1 MEKVLC
7 EEHGV
12 PCLLKTG
19 TRDGPSKG
27 KSFYL
32 CGIKHGSPC
41 GFLELTDIS
50 VSYCLL
56 HEEFVVELQALV
68 RQADPEQYRLHY
80 RCVKG
85 KGDGM
90 KWCGSVPWQNPKP
103 KRLPTERSSENALK
117 ESHDRKQERNPFKV
131 LKENQ
136 KPSFSINELAEEKG
150 KGKTLEKPDQTS
162 PTDSWGKKELP
173 PGLKIKKSSTNQ
185 EAKKCEEDSREFMKL
200 GNKTREY
207 LVSQEGKI
215 LSIESSCRILD
226 NKEGL
231 ELKEASV
238 QQKELSEISKG
249 GEGIAKER
257 AHLNSEEK
265 KGHKEK
271 SKPSSHST
279 EKRHLKEYQ
288 HVAEQ
293 KSRQGASS
301 KGDGAVEKGEDDCET
316 KKGSPKQKEREVYKN
331 LSKGSTQEL
340 ASKLS
345 VGQTADITELA
356 KSSSCTTENQ
366 SVANKNHSKE
376 GRHSSKQKSKHGASG
391 EKDENSIET
400 RTGNQKLKKAKTYK
414 ELSKDK
420 SLHST
425 GRTADFTELAEES
438 KPPTGSPNKE
448 ARNTGKNNDNTVA
461 SAQSGHAK
469 SQSHSAAPQRIPAP
483 VASAGKAQQRTITS
497 FPGFVPTLQTTE
509 PCDSA
514 TLQRQLKQKKA
525 TLALV
530 NVAALPDKGQRL
542 INQVKELEEALGSLS
557 LTAVADSEKE
567 DDLRSESERLP
578 TLSQTNPFSKTI
590 PEQKRPLQWVQ
601 LLPFKEPQSNSL
613 GLQFHGASSDMGS
626 SQQYSHMYGVTP
638 QQHGMYGG
646 RMTENRLLAVRNAT
660 TEAIDQLHKSLD
672 SCPTA
677 ETTAEDPSGLKVSLL
692 LHQKQALAWLL
703 WRENQKPSGG
713 ILADDMGLGKTLT
726 MIALILSQKQN
737 EKKKEKEE
745 KKLDGWISKNDSR
758 LVVSRGTLIICPAS
772 LVHHWK
778 KEIERH
784 VNVSKLSVYLYHGPQ
799 REKSPRFLAE
809 HDVVITTYSL
819 VAREIPVNK
828 DDGEVPAKDE
838 ADEDKSLPRPPPLQV
853 AWSRIILDEA
863 HSIKNP
869 RAQTSIAVCKL
880 RAGARWAVTGTPIQ
894 NNLLDMYSLLKFL
907 RCSPFDEYKLW
918 KKQVDNGSK
927 KGGERLNI
935 LTKSLLLRRTKDQ
948 CDSTGKPLVSLPQ
961 RHVQIHRLKLTED
974 EQSVYDVLFARSR
987 LTLQSYLKR
996 REGKDLKYDG
1006 HSDNSFERV
1015 AQEFAASPGA
1025 CLPSSQTASQVSST
1039 IHILSL
1045 LLRLRQCCCH
1055 LSLLKMTLDHSDLQN
1070 DGVTLSLEE
1079 QLSALSLCEVKT
1091 LDPKSTVSLNGTT
1104 FNADLFEKTKESTKI
1119 SALLAELKA
1128 IRSQSDAQKS
1138 VIVSQWTSML
1148 RIVAVHLQEVG
1159 LSYATVDGSVN
1170 PKQRMDLVEDFNI
1183 NSKGP
1188 QVMLVSLCA
1197 GGVGLNLIGGNH
1209 LFLLDM
1215 HWNPAL
1221 EDQACDRIYRVGQR
1235 KDVTIHRFVCEN
1247 TVEEKISS
1255 LQEKKKELAKKVL
1268 SGAGDSFTKLTLAD
1282 LKILFDYN

>member
-207 LVSQEGKI
+207 LVSQE
-215 LSIESSCRILD
+215 
-226 NKEGL
+226 
-231 ELKEASV
+231 
-238 QQKELSEISKG
+238 
-249 GEGIAKER
+249 
-257 AHLNSEEK
+257 EK

-448 ARNTGKNNDNTVA
+448 
-461 SAQSGHAK
+461 SGHAK